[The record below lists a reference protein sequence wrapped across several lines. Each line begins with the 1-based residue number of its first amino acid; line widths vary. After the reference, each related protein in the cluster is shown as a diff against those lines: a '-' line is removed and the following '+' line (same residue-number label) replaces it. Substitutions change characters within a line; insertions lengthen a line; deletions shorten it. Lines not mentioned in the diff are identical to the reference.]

1 MADLIFHIGHP
12 KTGTTALQ
20 SVLTANAQNLL
31 RHGVLYPIE
40 SDPGYHK
47 HILAKPYLT
56 GTENPTLHR
65 RTGHMGEPLLKLSKA
80 YFGRLQKE
88 VASHPHRKLVLSCE
102 GYFCVPK
109 TKEFRSRLGELCE
122 SVKVVA
128 YLRSPGHRVLSQ
140 LNQNIRMMRRFHL
153 PPAEFFRP
161 VLQSYLDGGFTDLSL
176 NLFDRGQLR
185 DGSIVADFS
194 AKYLPPDL
202 PPLTTDQGE
211 RPNESV
217 SGEAL
222 VILSELS
229 QRWNIPDG
237 YAQDPRRPKA
247 VALLREAD
255 MTVGGNRRP
264 SLRPEIAAALAARST
279 DLPWLRDTYGI
290 AFSDVDYDSIGKP
303 LAVDFTTLKGVE
315 DYCLIDHDRL
325 AALRTATDEGL
336 KRIGRGGLKGWLWG
350 KLSG

>member
-1 MADLIFHIGHP
+1 MAELIFHIGHP

-31 RHGVLYPIE
+31 RHGVLYPIK

-47 HILAKPYLT
+47 HTLAKPYLT

-65 RTGHMGEPLLKLSKA
+65 RTGLTCDPLQKLSEA
-80 YFGRLQKE
+80 YFGRLRKE
-88 VASHPHRKLVLSCE
+88 VASHPHRKLVMSGE

-109 TKEFRSRLGELCE
+109 TKEFRSRLGELCD

-140 LNQNIRMMRRFHL
+140 LNQNIRMMRRFQL

-161 VLQSYLDGGFTDLSL
+161 VLQAYLDGGFTDLSL
-176 NLFDRGQLR
+176 NVFDRGQLL
-185 DGSIVADFS
+185 DGSIVTDFS
-194 AKYLPPDL
+194 TKYLPLDL
-202 PPLTTDQGE
+202 PPLTTDQVE
-211 RPNESV
+211 RRNESV

-222 VILSELS
+222 VILSELA
-229 QRWNIPDG
+229 QRWSIPEG
-237 YAQDPRRPKA
+237 YAQDPRRAKA
-247 VALLREAD
+247 VAVLREAD
-255 MTVGGNRRP
+255 TTVGGNRRP
-264 SLRPEIAAALAARST
+264 SLRPEIAASLAARST
-279 DLPWLRDTYGI
+279 DLPWLRDAYGI
-290 AFSDVDYDSIGKP
+290 AFSDVDYKSIGKA
-303 LAVDFTTLKGVE
+303 LAVDFTALKGVE

-325 AALRTATDEGL
+325 AALRNVTDEGL

-350 KLSG
+350 KFSG